1 MINTKEKY
9 QFKSETKQLLHLMIH
24 SLYSNKEI
32 FIRELISNGSDAIDK
47 MRFTILSKN
56 IDNKLSC
63 NMYIRITLDKNEKKI
78 IISDNG
84 IGMTKNEIIQ
94 NLGMIANSGTKKF
107 INSITNQ
114 NNTCNQ
120 LIGNF
125 GVGFYS
131 AFMVAKKVIV
141 KTKHMDKNPEDYG
154 IIWESEG
161 KGEYIIDQIKK
172 QEHGTDI
179 ELYLKN
185 TETQFLENWKIKNII
200 EKYSN
205 HISIPIQMQEYDKK
219 NKTVSWKQIN
229 QGQALWTRNKLHINK
244 DEYKKFYYSITKD
257 NEKPLIW
264 THTTVEGTYDYT
276 CLLYIPSKST
286 WNILDQENQ
295 KSGLKLYVKK
305 IYIMD
310 DANQFLPNYL
320 RFIKGILDTSNL
332 PLNISR
338 EILQENKSTNILK
351 ISLTKRILKLIKK
364 LSLENHNKY
373 KIFWKEFGPILK
385 EGIAEDIKNQ
395 EIIASLLRFTSMH
408 YNSKEQTLSLPEY
421 IANMHTEQNKIY
433 FLIAENYDAANTSP
447 HLEIFR
453 KNKID
458 VLLLSERIDD
468 WMMHYLTV
476 FQNKTFQSINKFD
489 PDSEKL
495 FGKIG
500 NNIDITP
507 EIQTFLD
514 KIQNTLQEHIA
525 SVKLSQRLVDSPAVL
540 IADKHAISP
549 QMSKLFKAA
558 GQDIPS
564 IKYIFEINP
573 YHPLIKKII
582 KIQNTD
588 KINIWIQ
595 MLFDQALLSTN
606 GTLKNPNNF
615 IKNINQL
622 LINE

>member
-1 MINTKEKY
+1 MINTKEKH
-9 QFKSETKQLLHLMIH
+9 QFQSETKQLLHLMIN
-24 SLYSNKEI
+24 SLYSSKEI

-63 NMYIRITLDKNEKKI
+63 NMYIRITLDRKEKKI

-84 IGMTKNEIIQ
+84 IGMTKNEVIK

-107 INSITNQ
+107 INTIKNQ
-114 NNTCNQ
+114 NNQHNQ

-131 AFMVAKKVIV
+131 SFMVAEKVVV
-141 KTKHMDKNPEDYG
+141 KTKHMDANQDDYG
-154 IIWESEG
+154 IIWESDG
-161 KGEYIIDQIKK
+161 KGEYIIDKIQKK
-172 QEHGTDI
+172 EHGTDI
-179 ELYLKN
+179 ELYLKS
-185 TETQFLENWKIKNII
+185 TEIQFLENWKIQNII

-205 HISIPIQMQEYDKK
+205 HISIPIQLQEYDKK
-219 NKTVSWKQIN
+219 NNTVLWKQIN
-229 QGQALWTRNKLHINK
+229 QGQALWTRNKLQITK

-257 NEKPLIW
+257 TEKPLIW
-264 THTTVEGTYDYT
+264 THNTVEGTYEYT
-276 CLLYIPSKST
+276 CLLYIPSKSI
-286 WNILDQENQ
+286 WNILDQEKQ
-295 KSGLKLYVKK
+295 KNGLKLYVKK
-305 IYIMD
+305 IFIMD

-320 RFIKGILDTSNL
+320 RFIKGILDTNNL

-338 EILQENKSTNILK
+338 EILQENKSTNILR

-364 LSLENHNKY
+364 LSLENPNKY
-373 KIFWKEFGPILK
+373 KIFFKEFGPILK
-385 EGIAEDIKNQ
+385 EGIAEDTTNQ
-395 EIIASLLRFTSMH
+395 EIIASLLRFTSMK
-408 YNSKEQTLSLPEY
+408 YNSKEQTLSLTEY
-421 IANMHTEQNKIY
+421 ITNMHAEQNKIY

-468 WMMHYLTV
+468 WMMHYLTI
-476 FQNKTFQSINKFD
+476 FQNKKFQSISKFD

-495 FGKIG
+495 FGKID
-500 NNIDITP
+500 NNINITP
-507 EIQTFLD
+507 EIQDFLN
-514 KIQNTLQEHIA
+514 KIQNTLQKHIA

-540 IADKHAISP
+540 ITDKNAISP

-558 GQDIPS
+558 GQNIPS

-573 YHPLIKKII
+573 NHSLIKKII
-582 KIQNTD
+582 KIKNTE

-595 MLFDQALLSTN
+595 TLFDQALLSTH

-622 LINE
+622 LTEK